1 MLQIFRQLVVLLG
14 SDSNV
19 VHTYAAVA
27 VERLLAQRVSSNV
40 SSNPFWSKV
49 SVQFWLTKVRLTWQ
63 IGMQED
69 GKQRFQVQDLA
80 PVLDPLLQALF
91 SAFLKPDSA
100 ENEYVMRCIM
110 RVIDFVGPEVSS
122 MITMRSAG

>member
-1 MLQIFRQLVVLLG
+1 
-14 SDSNV
+14 
-19 VHTYAAVA
+19 
-27 VERLLAQRVSSNV
+27 
-40 SSNPFWSKV
+40 
-49 SVQFWLTKVRLTWQ
+49 
-63 IGMQED
+63 MQED

-80 PVLDPLLQALF
+80 PVLEPLLQALF

-122 MITMRSAG
+122 MITTRSVGLKHVCATSQQNTAVYLHI